1 MEQADWDE
9 LKEQMD
15 SPYGSM
21 KLKCDDFEIDLVQM
35 TESAKKTWFTH
46 IYVDG
51 VIKGEWRCSHVSNKP
66 GPDAEEVLRFM
77 HKKSIPLHNKLEIA
91 YYRKVHGKRH
101 ADKMSEIKFITY
113 DPYWKSFNSLKKHLV
128 ANNKEITRLH

>member
-21 KLKCDDFEIDLVQM
+21 KLKCDDFEVDIVQI
-35 TESAKKTWFTH
+35 TEPGKKSWSTTV
-46 IYVDG
+46 YVNG
-51 VIKGEWRCSHVSNKP
+51 YIKGIWLGCDNKTGEP
-66 GPDAEEVLRFM
+66 EHEETRRF
-77 HKKSIPLHNKLEIA
+77 
-91 YYRKVHGKRH
+91 YRKVTRSLHTKKDIEFYRKMRGKRE
-101 ADKMSEIKFITY
+101 ATRLAAIKFYTY
-113 DPYWKSFNSLKKHLV
+113 DWSWKSFSSLKKHLV